1 MKHYLTLL
9 DAFEDQARLA
19 SHGITYITADT
30 VEEYQSYRQLKEESL
45 LVLRELQAAGMVAG
59 DELLMQVEDN
69 RSFLNIFWGCLLG
82 GIIPVPVTVGNNEEH
97 RMKLFK
103 IWNTLNHPYLITDPK
118 TFSNLEK
125 YAVQYELS
133 EDYQKIANKT
143 LFIDALDY
151 KNLTPGIPA
160 KVQAKDLA
168 FIQFSSGS
176 TGDPKGVMLTHENLI
191 YNTRDIAHGTQLGE
205 NKAYLGWMPLTHD
218 MGLIAFHLT
227 CLVSNAT
234 QYIMPTALF
243 IRRPTLWLKKSSE
256 HQVTH
261 ICSPNFG
268 YKFFLAQYK
277 PENAQNWDLSTI
289 EMIQNGAEPI
299 SIELADLFLETMS
312 KHNLKKSSMIAVYGM
327 AEASV
332 GVSHPPI
339 HEELISIHLHR
350 DQLNIGEAIV
360 EVAYND
366 RNRISFADV
375 GYALENCEIR
385 ISDQDHQPIPDLHI
399 GHIHIRGKNVTSG
412 YYNNPVATAK
422 VITSDGWLITGDLGF
437 MCAGRLTIT
446 GRAKDIIFV
455 NGQNVY
461 PHDVERVAEEVEG
474 IELGKVAVCGVYDE
488 SIQQD
493 RMIVFVMHVKQSI
506 DFAPI
511 AQRLKSHLNYRGGW
525 QVHEVLPIRRIPK
538 TTSGKVQRFKLAE
551 DYAQGVFASVMT
563 QPLLHPLEVLEIP
576 EQKAAET
583 ILPADLLQSATV
595 PDSLLSE
602 ISLPTSISASLEQAE
617 VERQLVD
624 ICQHILNTNTIGV
637 HDSYF
642 DIGVSSLQMVQIVDQ
657 LEERFDVK
665 VEVTDFFS
673 YPTIAK
679 LAHYL
684 ANGDESVDIS
694 DHKSIPNM
702 SSSLASKDI
711 AIIGMDG
718 TFPQA
723 RTLEQFWNN
732 IAEGKDCVGS
742 YSEQRQ
748 ADAQFFISQLNTEG
762 RSQHL
767 ADGGYLDEVDK
778 FDYSFFKLTP
788 REASLMDPNQRL
800 FLQTVWST
808 IENAGY
814 GGTIL
819 SGRKVGVYVGFSKTS
834 FEYERLLS
842 EVTPASIS
850 NFAIGNLSSIIP
862 SRISYLLNLKGPAVT
877 IDTACSSSLVAVHMA
892 CKAIQSGECEMA
904 LAGGVKTILL
914 PLKAGLGMESSDDRA
929 RAFDDSSDGTG
940 WGEGVG
946 VVFLKSL
953 EQAKIDGDHILAVI
967 KGSAINQ
974 DGSTVGISAPNALA
988 QAEVITQAWEDA
1000 GIDPETISYI
1010 EAHGTGT
1017 RLGDPVEIEG
1027 ISRAFRAYTS
1037 RKQFCAISTVKSNI
1051 GHLYEAAGIAGL
1063 IKSVLSLQHQ
1073 QLAPLV
1079 HFRTPNQQIAFEQ
1092 SPVYVNR
1099 KLQPWLSM
1107 DGIPRRSGL
1116 SSFGFSGTNCHM
1128 ILEEYI
1134 QPEDQD
1140 RTEINTDPLILTL
1153 SARTEKA
1160 LQQLIEQY
1168 TECLQSPAMS
1178 DRLHEVCYTANTGRS
1193 HLHYRVAIVAQSS
1206 TELLSRLTQLHQQGI
1221 TAPGIFAGKVELIQT
1236 SASKYQGTIDTLFA
1250 VEQLAE
1256 QYVQGADIAWQEV
1269 YAQKNYRRVPLPT
1282 YPFEQKRCW
1291 IEAPQQAVSLP
1302 LRSQEI
1308 NSNTSHEV
1316 VAIQNHQESTMLMM
1330 KESKNAVKDVVR
1342 QTITQMISNVSQLT
1356 AEELEA
1362 DTHFLEMGLDS
1373 INLSQVRHSIK
1384 DTFNLDIPMSEFFE
1398 SLTNLNIL
1406 TTYIT
1411 DILPQQTI
1419 DTLMGTQHEV
1429 IVNTSLA
1436 HHEVSLGIETSSANQ
1451 TVTADIQH
1459 YTSQSNRTQSIPES
1473 EVNSSYS
1480 SVERIMAQQLQLMSY
1495 QLEVLNGQA
1504 VATIGSESSVVQE
1517 TAVTESIIV
1526 DQQQISLTTISSQ
1539 QPTIHP
1545 ETKPFVAYK
1554 SLELQA
1560 DHSLPVRQAN
1570 HIQQLIEKYNQ
1581 RTASTKEYT
1590 QQYRSVYANNRNI
1603 AGFRPLLK
1611 EMVYQ
1616 IVSQRAEGS
1625 KLWDLDNNE
1634 YVDITMGFGVNFF
1647 GHNPSFIREKI
1658 EAELQ
1663 QGMCVGPMSNMAGQV
1678 AEAITRMTG
1687 TERISLYNSG
1697 TEAIMVAL
1705 RLARAA
1711 TGRSKVVIFAGSY
1724 HGTFDGILA
1733 LGSAGANK
1741 EHSTPLAPG
1750 ILQHMVD
1757 DIVVLNYGTQQ
1768 ALDYIEANGHD
1779 LAAVLVE
1786 PVQSRR
1792 PDFQPK
1798 AFLQQIREL
1807 TRRSD
1812 TAFIFDEV
1820 ITGFRIHSG
1829 GAQAIFDIKADL
1841 VTYGKVIGGGMPIG
1855 IVAGTTKYMDGV
1867 DGGTWSFGDESY
1879 PAHEHRRTFVA
1890 GTFCH
1895 HPLAM
1900 AAALAVLNRM
1910 EEEGPELQ
1918 ENLNVRTAQLASELN
1933 TFFEDGQLPMK
1944 VVHFGSLFRFVLKG
1958 DLELFYYHMLNKG
1971 IYIWEGRN
1979 CFLSTAHTEEDIAR
1993 IVQAV
1998 KDSVQEL
2005 RDGGF
2010 LPDLPTDP
2018 DDDPDQLSIPQ
2029 PIDSSSANE
2038 KIIPLTADQK
2048 QLWFASSSGKME
2060 AQSLHE
2066 TAILQFHGELN
2077 MTLFKEA
2084 VHTVM
2089 QRHDAL
2095 RTYMSHDGEN
2105 QMVAPQMELLIPVF
2119 DFTMYDSTDKE
2130 QKMKSWLNEQQ
2141 QLSFTMTSI
2150 EPLFRIQ
2157 CLQMKKDEYIAVFTF
2172 HHLIAD
2178 GWSIG
2183 VCIQELEQ
2191 IYSALVHNKP
2201 VRLPESIPFQQYV
2214 LWQEEQL
2221 NHSKSREA
2229 VTYWNQYLK
2238 QSLPVMELPS
2248 IYRGTLLPSVQGGRH
2263 TVTLTEELAQQ
2274 LRTTSIQLGTTLF
2287 VTLLTAFKYVLHRLT
2302 GQSTVT
2308 VGVPTA
2314 GQAHMEAYALVGNC
2328 VNLLPVITE
2337 VTQEM
2342 SFAEYTDQVKQKMKE
2357 IEQYQMYS
2365 FASLAERGIGHL
2377 PAIHTVFNMDRALPA
2392 LHFEGLVTELVTHD
2406 IHYSKYELF
2415 LNVTPI
2421 GKELSID
2428 MDYNADLFSK
2438 EVIEEW
2444 TIGFVT
2450 FLGKV
2455 VAHMEVPMMKHTL
2468 LSATALNKLDEYW
2481 ISLADHQGQFPYV
2494 LDKYGQPALPGT
2506 IGELHVGQ
2514 QHSAFTNSHDS
2525 QSNQSIPALQ
2535 RTGQLVYW
2543 GIDQRIQYVGD
2554 TNRVQMIR
2562 GHQVYLEQLEKY
2574 MITTFSFQKC
2584 VVIPVI
2590 TLSNTFDPYQLCA
2603 YLEMDQTHHQS
2614 YDPEYIRQQMSEQL
2628 PDYMQPRIL
2637 IPMLS
2642 IPVLEDGQPDLQCL
2656 PDPLQQGTTAIP
2668 LQSGILSVENESDT
2682 TYKLLQIW
2690 QDVLGI
2696 ENIQRTDNFFQLG
2709 GDSLKA
2715 TVILSRINKE
2725 FAIHIPLR
2733 EMFNLQTISELV
2745 QYIEGGEHIIY
2756 LPIESVE
2763 PQAFYPVSSAQKRMY
2778 IMEQIGNGGLA
2789 YHVSGQLMIQGPLQT
2804 ERLIKALQQVVARH
2818 ESFRTSLEWDQD
2830 QVIQRVH
2837 PYLPIEIE
2845 TLSIQEK
2852 ELPEMRQAFVQP
2864 FQLNQS
2870 SLFRAQLLTWSDQN
2884 YALLV
2889 DMHHA
2894 IADGFSMAILLDEL
2908 VHSYQGRWLP
2918 EVHVHYKDVVMWQQ
2932 QQIAEGILQTQQ
2944 AYWLNTLSGD
2954 LPVLNLPTDYIRPQ
2968 TQQFAGHTLTFTIDN
2983 VLTDKLYTLAQ
2994 QTGTTLYMV
3003 LLTAYEI
3010 LLSKYCSQNDMI
3022 IGTPVAGR
3030 RHADTEAVIGMFVNT
3045 LALRLQPQP
3054 SQNFYQLL
3062 EEVKQV
3068 SLNAFEHQEYPF
3080 EELVEQLDSV
3090 RDLSRN
3096 PVFDTLFS
3104 LQNTGTNILK
3114 AGEVTFVPEEFNA
3127 GIAKLDLSLYM
3138 TEQKEQLDC
3147 TWEYATALFAQSTVE
3162 QLHRHFIHILQLA
3175 VDHNHLPL
3183 AEIDLMTDI
3192 EKQLVLHDFN
3202 HTAVQFPSNQTIH
3215 SQWEQQVRSLPDNI
3229 ALVCNTHSITYSE
3242 LNERANQL
3250 AHTLVQYGTGY
3261 DQLIG
3266 IMVDRSI
3273 EMVIGLLAILKSGS
3287 AYVPIDPEYPIG
3299 RIEYM
3304 LEHSEASILLTSR
3317 HLLKEL
3323 NYTGTV
3329 LYLEDQASY
3338 HMNKTNVDLSVKP
3351 EHLAYVIYTSGSTG
3365 QPKGVML
3372 QHRSVMNFVTGMKQ
3386 VIPFTPDKVILSLTT
3401 MSFDIFVL
3409 ETILP
3414 LLEGIQVVIGERH
3427 HQADPMELAKLII
3440 DYRIDMMQ
3448 MTPSRLQMLLNH
3460 EEGRQA
3466 LHHVKDMMI
3475 GGESLPIQ
3483 MLQQLQTIE
3492 GLRIF
3497 NMYGPTETT
3506 VWSTV
3511 KELTKASS
3519 ISIGQPIANT
3529 ELYIVDSAMRTQPLG
3544 VAGELCIAGEGLAR
3558 GYWKQEDLTDEKFV
3572 DNPFTSGQRMYRTG
3586 DLARWKINGEIEFIG
3601 RIDYQVKVKGFRIEL
3616 GEIENCLTAMEGIQE
3631 AVVVIKTNDQEE
3643 PVICAY
3649 VIQNTQ
3655 QEYTGA
3661 DLHQYVAQHLPYYA
3675 VPSHYTFIDQ
3685 MPLTPNG
3692 KTDRKALP
3700 EPQEGYATHTE
3711 YVAPENDLE
3720 WLMAQIWQ
3728 DILKRELVGVHDNF
3742 FMLGGDSIKAIQVI
3756 ARLHEHNYTLDI
3768 KSLFEHPSI
3777 RGLSNIVQSSVLL
3790 VDQSLVTGEAIL
3802 SPGQHAFLHQY
3813 SDISIPYYQSVWLR
3827 ANERWEEKA
3836 VRTVIEK
3843 LLEHHDALRL
3853 GYIPVNNEF
3862 SEKTDKVNDQNKQM
3876 QGKWIYQTP
3885 DPSLFSLDI
3894 LSLSSSPEQDHGYMQ
3909 QEQKRIGQQIIP
3921 GTGPLIRLAI
3931 FHTNTSDYLFIAL
3944 HELLIDQASWSILL
3958 KDLALGYSQ
3967 YLADQPIQFV
3977 DKTIAY
3983 QTWNQQLEYQLITG
3997 NWQNQ
4002 VRYWNQIPSDI
4013 QNNIPKLAQQ
4023 ANLRPM
4029 NQMSIKCS
4037 LEKTKQLM
4045 TDVHHVYGT
4054 HTSEILLAAFGQA
4067 LQLAIYPNEQALLID
4082 MKITG
4087 REMLFTEGQQ
4097 TWDATRT
4104 IGHFNSLYPLVFNTT
4119 SEDLAVV
4126 LKQVKESVRQVPDQG
4141 MSYAMLRYMEN
4152 ELSEHYTPVSFHYR
4166 DVWNKEYL
4174 HFEAEL
4180 LDHLAQVPSIH
4191 DLVCSAYI
4199 EEEQLNIKLN
4209 YNTER
4214 YTATAIELLLQHIER
4229 SLGSMIDHCMHKE
4242 ERELTPTDV
4251 GAQDID
4257 LEDFEDI
4264 QQFYENV

>member
-9 DAFEDQARLA
+9 DAFEDQARLG
-19 SHGITYITADT
+19 SRGITYISGDT
-30 VEEYQSYRQLKEESL
+30 VEEYQSYTQLKSESL
-45 LVLRELQAAGMVAG
+45 LVLRELQAAGMCAG
-59 DELLMQVEDN
+59 DELLMQVDDN

-82 GIIPVPVTVGNNEEH
+82 GIIPVPVTVGNNDEH

-103 IWNTLNHPYLITDPK
+103 IWNTLNRPYLITDPK
-118 TFSNLEK
+118 VFSNLEK
-125 YAVQYELS
+125 YAVQQGL
-133 EDYQKIANKT
+133 DATYQQIAHRT
-143 LFIDALDY
+143 LFTDALDY
-151 KNLTPGIPA
+151 NNLDQGLP
-160 KVQAKDLA
+160 VQVQPEDLA

-191 YNTRDIAHGTQLGE
+191 YNTRDIANGTQLDE

-256 HQVTH
+256 HRVTH

-277 PENAQNWDLSTI
+277 PENALEWDLSTI

-299 SIELADLFLETMS
+299 SIELCHVFLEAMS
-312 KHNLKKSSMIAVYGM
+312 KHHLKKSSMIAVYGM

-339 HEELISIHLHR
+339 TEELTPIHLHR
-350 DQLNIGEAIV
+350 DQLNIGEAVV
-360 EVAYND
+360 EVDYND
-366 RNRISFADV
+366 SNRISFADV
-375 GYALENCEIR
+375 GYALESCEIR
-385 ISDQDHQPIPDLHI
+385 ISDQDHQPIPDRHI
-399 GHIHIRGKNVTSG
+399 GHIHIRGKNVTRG
-412 YYNNPVATAK
+412 YYNNPTATAK
-422 VITSDGWLITGDLGF
+422 VLTPDGWLVTGDLGF
-437 MCAGRLTIT
+437 MYKGRLVIT

-511 AQRLKSHLNYRGGW
+511 AHRLKSHLNYRAGW

-551 DYAQGVFASVMT
+551 DYAQGVFANVVTQSV
-563 QPLLHPLEVLEIP
+563 
-576 EQKAAET
+576 
-583 ILPADLLQSATV
+583 QSATV
-595 PDSLLSE
+595 STDSIAE
-602 ISLPTSISASLEQAE
+602 IETSLPLTSFKDSISKLPKQAE
-617 VERQLVD
+617 IERQLVE
-624 ICQHILNTNTIGV
+624 ICQQILNKTTIGV

-673 YPTIAK
+673 YPTIAR

-684 ANGDESVDIS
+684 IHGEEKAFAT
-694 DHKSIPNM
+694 HKPAINQ
-702 SSSLASKDI
+702 SSSVQSKDI

-723 RTLEQFWNN
+723 KTLEQFWSN
-732 IAEGKDCVGS
+732 IAEGTDCIGS
-742 YSEQRQ
+742 YNEQRK

-762 RSQHL
+762 RSHQL

-800 FLQTVWST
+800 FLQTAWST

-814 GGTIL
+814 GGNIL

-842 EVTPASIS
+842 EVTPASIP

-892 CKAIQSGECEMA
+892 CKAIQHGECEMA

-946 VVFLKSL
+946 AVFLKSL
-953 EQAKIDGDHILAVI
+953 EQAERDGDHILAVI

-974 DGSTVGISAPNALA
+974 DGSTVGISAPNAIA
-988 QAEVITQAWEDA
+988 QAEVITEAWEDA
-1000 GIDPETISYI
+1000 GVDPETISYI

-1079 HFRTPNQQIAFEQ
+1079 HFRTPNQQISFEQ

-1099 KLQPWLSM
+1099 QLQPWVTT
-1107 DGIPRRSGL
+1107 DGVPRRSGL

-1128 ILEEYI
+1128 VLEEYTQLHETI
-1134 QPEDQD
+1134 P
-1140 RTEINTDPLILTL
+1140 TETTIDPLILTL

-1160 LQQLIEQY
+1160 LQQLIKQY
-1168 TECLQSPAMS
+1168 IACLQLPEMAH
-1178 DRLHEVCYTANTGRS
+1178 RVHEVCYTANTGRS
-1193 HLHYRVAIVAQSS
+1193 HWHYRVAIVAKSS
-1206 TELLSRLTQLHQQGI
+1206 AELMSRLMQLHQQGI
-1221 TAPGIFAGKVELIQT
+1221 TAPGIFAGKVELLQT
-1236 SASKYQGTIDTLFA
+1236 SASMYQGNLDTLIA
-1250 VEQLAE
+1250 LEQLAE
-1256 QYVQGADIAWQEV
+1256 QYVQGADIAWHDLYSSKE
-1269 YAQKNYRRVPLPT
+1269 YRRVPLPT
-1282 YPFEQKRCW
+1282 YPFERKRCW
-1291 IEAPQQAVSLP
+1291 IEAPTPTVLLSPRLNHEHQSQEVVSLP
-1302 LRSQEI
+1302 D
-1308 NSNTSHEV
+1308 
-1316 VAIQNHQESTMLMM
+1316 NHESTMLTI
-1330 KESKNAVKDVVR
+1330 KESKNTVKDVVR

-1356 AEELEA
+1356 TEELEA

-1384 DTFNLDIPMSEFFE
+1384 DTFHLDIPMSEFFE
-1398 SLTNLNIL
+1398 SLTNLNVL
-1406 TTYIT
+1406 TAYIA
-1411 DILPQQTI
+1411 DVLPQEAI
-1419 DTLMGTQHEV
+1419 DSLTGTTHEV
-1429 IVNTSLA
+1429 VINTSSTN
-1436 HHEVSLGIETSSANQ
+1436 HEINVEIETSSSLQ
-1451 TVTADIQH
+1451 TVTTDVQH
-1459 YTSQSNRTQSIPES
+1459 HTFNNNLISNNTTSETNA
-1473 EVNSSYS
+1473 SYS

-1495 QLEVLNGQA
+1495 QLEVLHGKATPNADVQSNHSTYTAIPDSIVEQPTA
-1504 VATIGSESSVVQE
+1504 VSVVSTSSPVTINQE
-1517 TAVTESIIV
+1517 S
-1526 DQQQISLTTISSQ
+1526 
-1539 QPTIHP
+1539 
-1545 ETKPFVAYK
+1545 KPFVAYK
-1554 SLELQA
+1554 PLELQT
-1560 DHSLPVRQAN
+1560 DYSLPERQSN
-1570 HIQQLIEKYNQ
+1570 HIQQLIQKYTQ
-1581 RTASTKEYT
+1581 RTASTKQYT

-1625 KLWDLDNNE
+1625 KLWDLDHNE

-1647 GHNPSFIREKI
+1647 GHNPQFIREKI

-1733 LGSAGANK
+1733 LGSAGVDK

-1750 ILQHMVD
+1750 VLQHMVD

-1768 ALDYIEANGHD
+1768 ALDYIEANGHE

-1820 ITGFRIHSG
+1820 ITGFRIHPG
-1829 GAQAIFDIKADL
+1829 GAQAIFDIQADL

-1855 IVAGTTKYMDGV
+1855 IVAGTAKYMDGV
-1867 DGGTWSFGDESY
+1867 DGGTWDFGDESY

-1900 AAALAVLNRM
+1900 AASLAVLHRM
-1910 EEEGPELQ
+1910 EEEGPALQ
-1918 ENLNVRTAQLASELN
+1918 ANLNARTAQFASELN
-1933 TFFEDGQLPMK
+1933 AFFENEQLPMK
-1944 VVHFGSLFRFVLKG
+1944 IVHFGSLFRFVLKG
-1958 DLELFYYHMLNKG
+1958 DLELFYYHMLDKG

-1979 CFLSTAHTEEDIAR
+1979 CFLSTVHTEEDIAR

-2005 RDGGF
+2005 RAGGF
-2010 LPDLPTDP
+2010 LPDGPPDP
-2018 DDDPDQLSIPQ
+2018 DHDPDKLPVPQ
-2029 PIDSSSANE
+2029 PIHQSLTHD

-2048 QLWFASSSGKME
+2048 QLWFASSSGKTE

-2066 TAILQFHGELN
+2066 TAILRFQGELN
-2077 MTLFKEA
+2077 MNFLKEA
-2084 VHTVM
+2084 VHMVM
-2089 QRHDAL
+2089 QRHEAL

-2105 QMVAPQMELLIPVF
+2105 QIVASQMELLIPVF

-2130 QKMKSWLNEQQ
+2130 QKIKSWLQEQQ
-2141 QLSFTMTSI
+2141 QLSFSMTST

-2157 CLQMKKDEYIAVFTF
+2157 CLQLTEYEYIAVFTF

-2191 IYSALVHNKP
+2191 IYSALIHNKP
-2201 VRLPESIPFQQYV
+2201 VRLPESVPFQQYV
-2214 LWQEEQL
+2214 VWQQQQL
-2221 NHSKSREA
+2221 NHSNSQEA
-2229 VTYWNQYLK
+2229 VAYWNHHFRRI
-2238 QSLPVMELPS
+2238 LPVVELPS
-2248 IYRGTLLPSVQGGRH
+2248 IYRGTLLPSVQGGRY
-2263 TVTLTEELAQQ
+2263 TAMLSSELVQK
-2274 LRTTSIQLGTTLF
+2274 LRATSMELGTTLF
-2287 VTLLTAFKYVLHRLT
+2287 VTLLTAFKCVLHRLT
-2302 GQSTVT
+2302 EQSIVT

-2314 GQAHMEAYALVGNC
+2314 GQTHMEAYALIGNC
-2328 VNLLPVITE
+2328 VNLLPIITE
-2337 VTQEM
+2337 ITKDI
-2342 SFAEYTDQVKQKMKE
+2342 SFATYADQVKQKMKE
-2357 IEQYQMYS
+2357 IEKYQMYS
-2365 FASLAERGIGHL
+2365 FASLAERGIGNL
-2377 PAIHTVFNMDRALPA
+2377 PVINTVFNMDRAVPELQ
-2392 LHFEGLVTELVTHD
+2392 FDGLITELMTHD

-2415 LNVTPI
+2415 MNVTPI
-2421 GKELSID
+2421 GKELSIE
-2428 MDYNADLFSK
+2428 MDYNADLFSQA
-2438 EVIEEW
+2438 VIKEW
-2444 TIGFVT
+2444 TVGFIT
-2450 FLGKV
+2450 FLENM
-2455 VAHMEVPMMKHTL
+2455 VANIQAPMREHSL
-2468 LSATALNKLDEYW
+2468 LSVSNYQQLDEFW
-2481 ISLADHQGQFPYV
+2481 TSLADPQGHFPYV
-2494 LDKYGQPALPGT
+2494 LDMYGQPVVAGA
-2506 IGELHVGQ
+2506 IGELYVGQ
-2514 QHSAFTNSHDS
+2514 LYSTNYDS
-2525 QSNQSIPALQ
+2525 QSLQADQHLTTLQ

-2543 GIDQRIQYVGD
+2543 GIDKRIQYIGD
-2554 TNRVQMIR
+2554 IDRVQTIR
-2562 GHQVYLEQLEKY
+2562 GHRVYLEQIEKY
-2574 MITTFSFQKC
+2574 MANTFSLQKC
-2584 VVIPVI
+2584 IVLPVVA
-2590 TLSNTFDPYQLCA
+2590 SNRDSDQYQLCA
-2603 YLEMDQTHHQS
+2603 YLQMDQTQHEF
-2614 YDPEYIRQQMSEQL
+2614 YNPEQIRQMMNEQI

-2637 IPMLS
+2637 IPMSNISL
-2642 IPVLEDGQPDLQCL
+2642 LENGQPDLAML
-2656 PDPLQQGTTAIP
+2656 PDPVQQGITLTSLQTTHHSIE
-2668 LQSGILSVENESDT
+2668 SENDT
-2682 TYKLLQIW
+2682 GYKLIQIW

-2696 ENIQRTDNFFQLG
+2696 NDIQRTDNFFQLG

-2733 EMFNLQTISELV
+2733 EIFNLQTINEIV

-2763 PQAFYPVSSAQKRMY
+2763 SQEFYPVSSAQKRMY

-2789 YHVSGQLMIQGPLQT
+2789 YHVSGQLTIQGPLNT

-2818 ESFRTSLEWDQD
+2818 ESFRTSLEWHQD

-2837 PYLPIEIE
+2837 PHVLMDINTTYVQEHQ
-2845 TLSIQEK
+2845 LS
-2852 ELPEMRQAFVQP
+2852 EMRQAFVQP
-2864 FQLNQS
+2864 FQLDQS
-2870 SLFRAQLLTWSDQN
+2870 PLFRAQLLQWSDSY

-2894 IADGFSMAILLDEL
+2894 IADGFSMAILLEEL
-2908 VHSYQGRWLP
+2908 VHSYQGIWLP
-2918 EVHVHYKDVVMWQQ
+2918 EPNIHYKDVVMWQQ

-2968 TQQFAGHTLTFTIDN
+2968 TQQFAGHTLSFAI
-2983 VLTDKLYTLAQ
+2983 DKLLTEKLYVLAG
-2994 QTGTTLYMV
+2994 QTETTLYMV

-3010 LLSKYCSQNDMI
+3010 LLSKYSGQNDII

-3030 RHADTEAVIGMFVNT
+3030 RHADTESVIGMFVNT
-3045 LALRLQPQP
+3045 LALRVQPQP
-3054 SQNFYQLL
+3054 SQNFRQLL
-3062 EEVKQV
+3062 EEVKQI

-3080 EELVEQLDSV
+3080 EELVEHLEGV

-3104 LQNTGTNILK
+3104 LQNTGTDMLT
-3114 AGEVTFVPEEFNA
+3114 AGEVTFIPEEFNA

-3138 TEQKEQLDC
+3138 TEQKDQLSC
-3147 TWEYATALFAQSTVE
+3147 TWEYATSLFKQDTIE
-3162 QLHRHFIHILQLA
+3162 QIHRHFVQILQLA
-3175 VDHNHLPL
+3175 VDHV
-3183 AEIDLMTDI
+3183 DLTLEELDVMTDT
-3192 EKQLVLHDFN
+3192 EKQMVLQDFN
-3202 HTAVQFPSNQTIH
+3202 HTKLNFPDNQTIH
-3215 SQWEQQVRSLPDNI
+3215 SQWESQVKLTPDSI
-3229 ALVCNTHSITYSE
+3229 ALVCNTQSITYKQ

-3250 AHTLVQYGTGY
+3250 AYTLVQHGAGC
-3261 DQLIG
+3261 DRLIG

-3273 EMVIGLLAILKSGS
+3273 EMVVGLLAILKSGS
-3287 AYVPIDPEYPIG
+3287 AYVPIDPEYPTG

-3304 LEHSEASILLTSR
+3304 LEHSEASILVTSR

-3323 NYTGTV
+3323 NYTGAV
-3329 LYLEDQASY
+3329 VYVEDQASY
-3338 HMNKTNVDLSVKP
+3338 HTHTTNLELPIHS
-3351 EHLAYVIYTSGSTG
+3351 ENLAYVIYTSGSTG

-3372 QHRSVMNFVTGMKQ
+3372 QHRSVMNFITGMKQ
-3386 VIPFTPDKVILSLTT
+3386 VIPFTTDKVMLSLTT

-3414 LLEGIQVVIGERH
+3414 LLEGMKVVIGERH
-3427 HQADPMELAKLII
+3427 HQADPIALAELISTHH
-3440 DYRIDMMQ
+3440 IDMLQ
-3448 MTPSRLQMLLNH
+3448 MTPSRLQMLLH
-3460 EEGRQA
+3460 VEQGIQA
-3466 LHHVKDMMI
+3466 LHHVKDIMV
-3475 GGESLPIQ
+3475 GGEALPHQ
-3483 MLQQLQTIE
+3483 LLQQLQDIQ

-3506 VWSTV
+3506 VWSAV
-3511 KELTKASS
+3511 KELTTSPT
-3519 ISIGQPIANT
+3519 ISIGKPIANT
-3529 ELYIVDSAMRTQPLG
+3529 QLYIVDSAMRIQPLG

-3558 GYWKQEDLTDEKFV
+3558 GYWKRQDLTDEKFV
-3572 DNPFTSGQRMYRTG
+3572 ANPFVLGERMYRTG
-3586 DLARWKINGEIEFIG
+3586 DLARWQTNGEIEFIG

-3616 GEIENCLTAMEGIQE
+3616 GEVEHCLTAIEGIQE
-3631 AVVVIKTNDQEE
+3631 AVVIVQTNHQQE
-3643 PVICAY
+3643 PMICAY
-3649 VIQNTQ
+3649 LIQSQ
-3655 QEYTGA
+3655 EKEYTGA
-3661 DLHQYVAQHLPYYA
+3661 EIRQYAAKQLPYYA

-3700 EPQEGYATHTE
+3700 EPEEWHVTHTD
-3711 YVAPENDLE
+3711 YQAPENELE
-3720 WLMAQIWQ
+3720 WLIAQIWQ
-3728 DILKRELVGVHDNF
+3728 DILKREWVGVHDNF

-3756 ARLHEHNYTLDI
+3756 ARLREQHYELDI

-3777 RGLSNIVQSSVLL
+3777 RELIYHVKSTAPHI
-3790 VDQSLVTGEAIL
+3790 DQSFITGEAIL
-3802 SPGQHAFLHQY
+3802 SPGQYAWLKQHPDL
-3813 SDISIPYYQSVWLR
+3813 SIPYHHSVLLH
-3827 ANERWEEKA
+3827 ANQKWEEQA
-3836 VRTVIEK
+3836 ISVVMQQLI
-3843 LLEHHDALRL
+3843 EHHDALRL
-3853 GYIPVNNEF
+3853 AYVPVN
-3862 SEKTDKVNDQNKQM
+3862 SETTENHEKANRQNQHP
-3876 QGKWIYQTP
+3876 QGKWIYQNPEATT
-3885 DPSLFSLDI
+3885 FSLEI
-3894 LSLSSSPEQDHGYMQ
+3894 SSTINSTLDDNAYQSFSVLEKEYAYMQ
-3909 QEQKRIGQQIIP
+3909 QERKRICQQIVP
-3921 GTGPLIRLAI
+3921 GEGPLIRLVI
-3931 FHTNTSDYLFIAL
+3931 FNTSSGDYLLIAA
-3944 HELLIDQASWSILL
+3944 HEMLLDEVSWSILL
-3958 KDLALGYSQ
+3958 EDLALAYSQ
-3967 YLADQPIQFV
+3967 YITEQSVQLP

-3983 QTWNQQLEYQLITG
+3983 QTWNQQLEHQLAVS
-3997 NWQNQ
+3997 NWQPQ
-4002 VRYWNQIPSDI
+4002 IQYWKQIKPHFHKDLFSMLPTNETI
-4013 QNNIPKLAQQ
+4013 WHQ
-4023 ANLRPM
+4023 M
-4029 NQMSIKCS
+4029 NRITLKCS
-4037 LEKTKQLM
+4037 LEKTNQLI
-4045 TDVHHVYGT
+4045 TDVHHIYGT
-4054 HTSEILLAAFGQA
+4054 NTQEVLFAAFGQA
-4067 LQLAIYPNEQALLID
+4067 LKATLYQNEQVISID
-4082 MKITG
+4082 MKTTG
-4087 REMLFTEGQQ
+4087 REMLFAENTQI
-4097 TWDATRT
+4097 WDATLT
-4104 IGHFNSLYPLVFNTT
+4104 IGHFNSMYPLVFTIE
-4119 SEDLAVV
+4119 SDDLSVV
-4126 LKQVKESVRQVPDQG
+4126 LKQAKELVRQVPDNG
-4141 MSYAMLRYMEN
+4141 ISYAMLRYMEDV
-4152 ELSEHYTPVSFHYR
+4152 LPEHHTPISFHYR
-4166 DVWNKEYL
+4166 EERNKKYIN
-4174 HFEAEL
+4174 FEAEWL
-4180 LDHLAQVPSIH
+4180 HDLNDVASVH
-4191 DLVCSAYI
+4191 DLVMNASI
-4199 EEEQLNIKLN
+4199 EDEQLTICLD
-4209 YNTER
+4209 YDTQQ
-4214 YTATAIELLLQHIER
+4214 YSSTDIEFVLQHFEQI
-4229 SLGSMIDHCMHKE
+4229 LFAMIDHCIHKE